1 MNILRRERPI
11 ANREH
16 LEAYLDIEGGFVP
29 AKIITPNEVFGWD
42 PDTGEEVY
50 EADPTEER
58 GHYARSSD
66 ENEGTSIVFIPRG
79 WKNGKPEPNS
89 YNMSP
94 DYLRPGEQLTIDG
107 LKIVVLSRHDVPVPV
122 PEPASEP
129 QAADLLGA

>member
-16 LEAYLDIEGGFVP
+16 LEAYLDIEGGSVP
-29 AKIITPNEVFGWD
+29 AKIKTPNEVFGWD
-42 PDTGEEVY
+42 PDTGEKVY
-50 EADPTEER
+50 DAYEKEER

-79 WKNGKPEPNS
+79 WKNGKPEPNP
-89 YNMSP
+89 YNMPP

-107 LKIVVLSRHDVPVPV
+107 LKIVVLSRHDVPVP
-122 PEPASEP
+122 EPASES